1 MKPQVSTS
9 ERPSV
14 RSLARK
20 TGLSVATI
28 SRVLNNSGNVA
39 EATRRSVEKAIREE
53 GYVPNSAARALST
66 RRTHT
71 IGAVLPTLSSSIF
84 AKFTEA
90 LEFEL
95 ARRGY
100 CLVIATTQ
108 YNADLEAV
116 RVRALLDIG
125 VEGLVLSGAGQ
136 TDELLTLLEQT
147 AIPAVCSSIHKTNNG
162 LTAIG
167 YDNAQMGSKAIDY
180 LHSLGHTRI
189 AIVHGPKQG
198 NDRTQLRLKGVKRAV
213 KNQNVTA
220 TYCETS
226 LDVTGGVD
234 VTRLLIEERS
244 NITAVLCL
252 SDVIAQGVLFEC
264 ARLKLSIPAELS
276 LMGFDD
282 LEWTRVCYPTLTTI
296 SLPAHAMGVSIADTL
311 TQNLDHA
318 VDMKPKT
325 IPAQVVERNSTR
337 ALS

>member
-136 TDELLTLLEQT
+136 TDDLLTLLEQT

-213 KNQNVTA
+213 KKLGITA
-220 TYCETS
+220 GYYETS
-226 LDVTGGVD
+226 LDVSGGVD
-234 VTRLLIEERS
+234 VAKLLIADRS
-244 NITAVLCL
+244 ATAALCL
-252 SDVIAQGVLFEC
+252 SDVIAQGLLFEC
-264 ARLKLSIPAELS
+264 ARVNLPIPAKLS

-282 LEWTRVCYPTLTTI
+282 LDWTGVCYPSLTTV
-296 SLPAHAMGVSIADTL
+296 SLPAQAMGVSIAETL
-311 TQNLDHA
+311 TQYLDNA
-318 VDMKPKT
+318 VPMKPVT
-325 IPAQVVERNSTR
+325 IPARIVERDSTR
-337 ALS
+337 VLAP